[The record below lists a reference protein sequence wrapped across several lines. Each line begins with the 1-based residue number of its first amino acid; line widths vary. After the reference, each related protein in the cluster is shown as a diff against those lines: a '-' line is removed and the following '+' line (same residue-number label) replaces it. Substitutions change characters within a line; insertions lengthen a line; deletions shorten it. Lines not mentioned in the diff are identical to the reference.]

1 MTVPASVSTVSA
13 ANGFTVNRRLDTPD
27 VWWVKETIRI
37 SRIANES
44 LLQYLTGSA
53 LQELSRAVDRL
64 TWLIASEVMRRS
76 DDDGTWLADSR

>member
-1 MTVPASVSTVSA
+1 MSGASGLSVQ
-13 ANGFTVNRRLDTPD
+13 RRLDTPD